1 MGSFAQRLGQLS
13 RRSLESESANILRTT
28 RANKLPNSLS
38 LALDGTLREGHD
50 MKAFGLGTVAS
61 MASVPRYARFT
72 ASMLE
77 VYATMEGKL
86 DAAASPSS
94 SVWREHGPVLR
105 RARRLEADLA
115 AVGGARATSPATA
128 RYVAAIE
135 AAAARDDDDGGA
147 RLLGRDAGVRGVSSR
162 ESDVMLYLVRVHE

>member
-61 MASVPRYARFT
+61 MASVPN
-72 ASMLE
+72 LPE
-77 VYATMEGKL
+77 L
-86 DAAASPSS
+86 P
-94 SVWREHGPVLR
+94 
-105 RARRLEADLA
+105 
-115 AVGGARATSPATA
+115 PATYA
-128 RYVAAIE
+128 FSVLKSVPAS
-135 AAAARDDDDGGA
+135 
-147 RLLGRDAGVRGVSSR
+147 VRGTVW
-162 ESDVMLYLVRVHE
+162 D